1 MKIIIAHDPDRY
13 SCGLRNWA
21 LLNKNVAILQKKLKG
36 KLPAR
41 DNILTLLSSAVRE
54 NVAKP
59 SMDARRLTDHKMAP
73 QKRVLEDFAIKFPNS
88 KAIAMEK
95 RCATF
100 DSDQEERDFRLA
112 LKLQQKKWNHLSQ
125 PLVVLLP

>member
-1 MKIIIAHDPDRY
+1 M
-13 SCGLRNWA
+13 
-21 LLNKNVAILQKKLKG
+21 
-36 KLPAR
+36 
-41 DNILTLLSSAVRE
+41 TLLSSAVHE
-54 NVAKP
+54 NDVAKP
-59 SMDARRLTDHKMAP
+59 SVDARRLIDHKMAP